1 MAQLFETW
9 KCKSHGGYGNFNYW
23 VMSLFIS
30 RMHCAMVDG
39 KPIRLM
45 EIPLWRILWHSALG
59 RQVRRLIDLVTWC
72 ATWCALSPCAL
83 PDARYAAKSLR
94 LLNHQKHCHQTNIKP
109 IVQSCITLFKINM
122 HPLFIWLLILF
133 LIYLIEFLIKTPLI
147 NLINIIIIIFS
158 LNFLDFAYYLLH

>member
-1 MAQLFETW
+1 MSIF
-9 KCKSHGGYGNFNYW
+9 SSRIHG
-23 VMSLFIS
+23 
-30 RMHCAMVDG
+30 AMVDG
-39 KPIRLM
+39 NPIKLM
-45 EIPLWRILWHSALG
+45 EIPSWRILWYSALG
-59 RQVRRLIDLVTWC
+59 RQVRRLIYLVAWC
-72 ATWCALSPCAL
+72 ATWCALSPGAL
-83 PDARYAAKSLR
+83 SDARSAEKSLS
-94 LLNHQKHCHQTNIKP
+94 LLNNLKHCHQTKIKP